1 MRFHI
6 LTLFPEMVM
15 QGLMTSITG
24 RAVKQNKIAIEATNI
39 RDYTLDKHT
48 KVDDYP
54 YGGGAGML
62 MQAQPVYD
70 AYRSVADRLP
80 DGARKRVI
88 YVTPQGTPFTQQMA
102 QDFAGSD
109 DLILLCGH
117 YEGIDERVLEEI
129 VTDYVSIG
137 DYVLTGGELAS
148 MVIVDAVARLVPE
161 VLNNNQ
167 SAETES
173 FHGNL
178 LEYPQYSRPEV
189 WHDKKVPDVLLSGN
203 QKKIGEWRLEQSV
216 QRTKERRPDLYARY
230 AELQDCKNWMM
241 RQKLLHID
249 MIELINRGRARIVYR
264 DADELLLR
272 DMISGIYFHTR
283 MADAPQMDDK
293 PSNMQTRDLETNANR
308 PDVLQNRNATDWK
321 LPRELGE
328 DERIEC
334 IVLHQRDMVPL
345 MEKYFHLETDME
357 CLQAVYTRR
366 EKLPV
371 RGLYGPDGRGENG
384 FSIHVL
390 TEEFIP
396 FVTEHYSEI
405 GTEKYVTDRIR
416 HGAVY
421 GAFYDEKI
429 VGFIANHEEGSIGML
444 YVLPEYRKRHVAMAL
459 ETYCMNL
466 AIERSEI
473 PYGQIVLGNKP
484 SISLQEK
491 MGICFAKGMIV
502 WMGWAE
508 CTKEVTN

>member
-15 QGLMTSITG
+15 QGLLTSITW

-39 RDYTLDKHT
+39 RDYTLDKHA

-70 AYRSVADRLP
+70 AYRSVADKIP
-80 DGARKRVI
+80 EGAKKRVV

-102 QDFAGSD
+102 QDFAACD

-117 YEGIDERVLEEI
+117 YEGIDERVLEEV

-148 MVIVDAVARLVPE
+148 MVIVDAVARLVPD
-161 VLNNNQ
+161 VLNNDQ

-189 WHDKKVPDVLLSGN
+189 WHDKKVPQVLLSGN
-203 QKKIGEWRLEQSV
+203 QKKINEWRLEQSV
-216 QRTKERRPDLYARY
+216 IRTQERRPDLYAKY
-230 AELQDCKNWMM
+230 EELQECKKCMM

-249 MIELINRGRARIVYR
+249 MIELINRGRARIVYH
-264 DADELLLR
+264 DADEILLR

-283 MADAPQMDDK
+283 MAEVPRIEE
-293 PSNMQTRDLETNANR
+293 PSNVQARDLGEDANR
-308 PDVLQNRNATDWK
+308 PDELQNWDTAEWK
-321 LPRELGE
+321 LLQEISK

-334 IVLHQRDMVPL
+334 IAIHQREMVPF
-345 MEKYFHLETDME
+345 MEKYFHLKTDME
-357 CLQAVYTRR
+357 CLQGAYTRR

-384 FSIHVL
+384 FSIRTL

-396 FVTEHYSEI
+396 FVAEHYSEI
-405 GTEKYVTDRIR
+405 GSPEYVTERIL

-421 GAFYDEKI
+421 GAFYEEKI
-429 VGFIANHEEGSIGML
+429 VGFIADHEEGSIGML

-466 AIERSEI
+466 AVERGEI
-473 PYGQIVLGNKP
+473 PYGQVVLGNEA
-484 SISLQEK
+484 SIRLQEK
-491 MGICFAKGMIV
+491 MGICFAKGTVV

-508 CTKEVTN
+508 SVLDN

>member
-15 QGLMTSITG
+15 NGLLTSITG

-39 RDYTLDKHT
+39 RDYTLDKHA

-70 AYRSVADRLP
+70 AYQSIADKIP
-80 DGARKRVI
+80 EGAKKRVV

-102 QDFAGSD
+102 KEFAKSD

-148 MVIVDAVARLVPE
+148 MVIVDAVARLVPD
-161 VLNNNQ
+161 VLNNDQ

-189 WHDKKVPDVLLSGN
+189 WHDKKVPQVLLSGN
-203 QKKIGEWRLEQSV
+203 QKKINEWRLEQSV
-216 QRTKERRPDLYARY
+216 IRTKERRPDLYEKYEA
-230 AELQDCKNWMM
+230 LQDCKKWMM

-264 DADELLLR
+264 DAKELLLR

-283 MADAPQMDDK
+283 MAEVPRIK
-293 PSNMQTRDLETNANR
+293 EPSNVQACDLGEDVNR
-308 PDVLQNRNATDWK
+308 PDELQNWDTAEWK
-321 LPRELGE
+321 LPQEISKG
-328 DERIEC
+328 ERIEC
-334 IVLHQRDMVPL
+334 IAIHQREMVPF
-345 MEKYFHLETDME
+345 MEKYFHLKTDME
-357 CLQAVYTRR
+357 CIQGAYTRR

-384 FSIHVL
+384 FSIRTL

-396 FVTEHYSEI
+396 FVAEHYSEI
-405 GTEKYVTDRIR
+405 GSPEYVTERIL

-421 GAFYDEKI
+421 GAFYEEKI
-429 VGFIANHEEGSIGML
+429 VGFIADHEEGSIGML

-466 AIERSEI
+466 AVERGEI
-473 PYGQIVLGNKP
+473 PYGQVVLGNEA
-484 SISLQEK
+484 SIRLQEK
-491 MGICFAKGMIV
+491 MGICFAKGTVV

-508 CTKEVTN
+508 SVLDN

>member
-15 QGLMTSITG
+15 QGLLTSITG

-39 RDYTLDKHT
+39 RDYTLDKHA

-70 AYRSVADRLP
+70 AYRSVADRIP
-80 DGARKRVI
+80 EGAKKRVV

-102 QDFAGSD
+102 QDFAACD

-117 YEGIDERVLEEI
+117 YEGIDERVLEEV

-148 MVIVDAVARLVPE
+148 MVIVDAVARLVPD
-161 VLNNNQ
+161 VLNNDQ

-189 WHDKKVPDVLLSGN
+189 WHDKKVPQVLLSGN
-203 QKKIGEWRLEQSV
+203 QKKINEWRLEQSV
-216 QRTKERRPDLYARY
+216 IRTQERRPDLYAKY
-230 AELQDCKNWMM
+230 EELQECKKCMM

-264 DADELLLR
+264 DAKELLLR

-283 MADAPQMDDK
+283 MAEVPRIEE
-293 PSNMQTRDLETNANR
+293 PSNVQARDLGEDANR
-308 PDVLQNRNATDWK
+308 PDELQNWDTAEWK
-321 LPRELGE
+321 LLQEISK

-334 IVLHQRDMVPL
+334 IAIHQREMVPF
-345 MEKYFHLETDME
+345 MEKYFHLKTDME
-357 CLQAVYTRR
+357 CLQGAYTRR

-384 FSIHVL
+384 FSIRTL

-396 FVTEHYSEI
+396 FVAEHYSEI
-405 GTEKYVTDRIR
+405 GSPEYVTERILY
-416 HGAVY
+416 GAVY
-421 GAFYDEKI
+421 GAFYEEKI
-429 VGFIANHEEGSIGML
+429 VGFIAEHEEGSIGML

-466 AIERSEI
+466 AVERGEI
-473 PYGQIVLGNKP
+473 PYGQVVLGNEA
-484 SISLQEK
+484 SIHLQEK
-491 MGICFAKGMIV
+491 MGICFAKGTVV

-508 CTKEVTN
+508 SVLDN

>member
-15 QGLMTSITG
+15 QGLLTSITW

-39 RDYTLDKHT
+39 RDYTLDKHA

-70 AYRSVADRLP
+70 AYRSVADKIP
-80 DGARKRVI
+80 EGAKKRVV

-102 QDFAGSD
+102 QDFAACD

-117 YEGIDERVLEEI
+117 YEGIDERVLEEV

-148 MVIVDAVARLVPE
+148 MVIVDAVARLVPD
-161 VLNNNQ
+161 VLNNDQ

-189 WHDKKVPDVLLSGN
+189 WHDKKVPQVLLSGN
-203 QKKIGEWRLEQSV
+203 QKKINEWRLEQSV
-216 QRTKERRPDLYARY
+216 IRTQERRPDLYAKY
-230 AELQDCKNWMM
+230 EELQECKKCMM

-249 MIELINRGRARIVYR
+249 MIELINRGRARIVYH
-264 DADELLLR
+264 DADEILLR

-283 MADAPQMDDK
+283 MAEVPRIEE
-293 PSNMQTRDLETNANR
+293 PSNVQARDLGEDANR
-308 PDVLQNRNATDWK
+308 PDELQNWDTAEWK
-321 LPRELGE
+321 LLQEISK

-334 IVLHQRDMVPL
+334 IAIHQRELVPF
-345 MEKYFHLETDME
+345 MEKYFHLKTDME
-357 CLQAVYTRR
+357 CLQGAYTRR

-384 FSIHVL
+384 FSIRTL

-396 FVTEHYSEI
+396 FVAEHYSEI
-405 GTEKYVTDRIR
+405 GSPEYVTERIL

-421 GAFYDEKI
+421 GAFYEEKI
-429 VGFIANHEEGSIGML
+429 VGFIADHEEGSIGML

-466 AIERSEI
+466 AVERGEI
-473 PYGQIVLGNKP
+473 PYGQVVLGNEA
-484 SISLQEK
+484 SIRLQEK
-491 MGICFAKGMIV
+491 MGICFAKGTVV

-508 CTKEVTN
+508 SVLDN

>member
-15 QGLMTSITG
+15 QGLLTSITG

-39 RDYTLDKHT
+39 RDYTLDKHA

-70 AYRSVADRLP
+70 AYQSVADKIP
-80 DGARKRVI
+80 EGAKKRVV

-102 QDFAGSD
+102 QDFAACD

-117 YEGIDERVLEEI
+117 YEGIDERVLEEV

-148 MVIVDAVARLVPE
+148 MVIVDAVARLVPD
-161 VLNNNQ
+161 VLNNDQ

-189 WHDKKVPDVLLSGN
+189 WHDKKVPQVLLSGN
-203 QKKIGEWRLEQSV
+203 QKKINEWRLEQSV
-216 QRTKERRPDLYARY
+216 IRTQERRPDLYAKY
-230 AELQDCKNWMM
+230 EELQECKKCMM

-249 MIELINRGRARIVYR
+249 MIELINRGRARIVYH
-264 DADELLLR
+264 DADEILLR

-283 MADAPQMDDK
+283 MAEVPRIEE
-293 PSNMQTRDLETNANR
+293 PSNVQARDLGEDVNR
-308 PDVLQNRNATDWK
+308 PDELQNWDTAEWK
-321 LPRELGE
+321 LLQEISK

-334 IVLHQRDMVPL
+334 IAIHQREMVPF
-345 MEKYFHLETDME
+345 MEKYFHLKTDME
-357 CLQAVYTRR
+357 CLQGAYTRR

-384 FSIHVL
+384 FSIRTL
-390 TEEFIP
+390 TEKFIP
-396 FVTEHYSEI
+396 FVAEHYSEI
-405 GTEKYVTDRIR
+405 GSPEYVTERIL

-421 GAFYDEKI
+421 GAFYEEKI
-429 VGFIANHEEGSIGML
+429 VGFIADHEEGSIGML

-466 AIERSEI
+466 AVERGEI
-473 PYGQIVLGNKP
+473 PYGQVVLGNEA
-484 SISLQEK
+484 SIRLQEK
-491 MGICFAKGMIV
+491 MGICFAKGTVV

-508 CTKEVTN
+508 SVLDN

>member
-15 QGLMTSITG
+15 NGLLTSITG

-39 RDYTLDKHT
+39 RDYTLDKHA

-70 AYRSVADRLP
+70 AYQSIADKIP
-80 DGARKRVI
+80 EGAKKRVV

-102 QDFAGSD
+102 KEFAKSD

-148 MVIVDAVARLVPE
+148 MVIVDAVARLVPD
-161 VLNNNQ
+161 VLNNDQ

-189 WHDKKVPDVLLSGN
+189 WHDKKVPQVLLSGN
-203 QKKIGEWRLEQSV
+203 QKKINEWRLEQSV
-216 QRTKERRPDLYARY
+216 IRTQERRPDLYAKY
-230 AELQDCKNWMM
+230 EELQECKKCMM

-249 MIELINRGRARIVYR
+249 MIELINRGRARIVYH
-264 DADELLLR
+264 DADEILLR

-283 MADAPQMDDK
+283 MAEVPRIEE
-293 PSNMQTRDLETNANR
+293 PSNVQACDLGEDVNR
-308 PDVLQNRNATDWK
+308 PDELQNWDTAEWK
-321 LPRELGE
+321 LLQEISK

-334 IVLHQRDMVPL
+334 IAIHQREMVPF
-345 MEKYFHLETDME
+345 MEKYFHLKTDME
-357 CLQAVYTRR
+357 CIQGAYTRR

-384 FSIHVL
+384 FSIRTL

-396 FVTEHYSEI
+396 FVAEHYSEI
-405 GTEKYVTDRIR
+405 GSPEYVTERIL

-421 GAFYDEKI
+421 GAFYEEKI
-429 VGFIANHEEGSIGML
+429 VGFIADHEEGSIGML

-466 AIERSEI
+466 AVERGEI
-473 PYGQIVLGNKP
+473 PYGQVVLGNEA
-484 SISLQEK
+484 SIRLQEK
-491 MGICFAKGMIV
+491 MGICFAKGTVV

-508 CTKEVTN
+508 SVLDN

>member
-15 QGLMTSITG
+15 QGLLTSITG

-39 RDYTLDKHT
+39 RDYTLDKHA

-70 AYRSVADRLP
+70 AYRSVADKIP
-80 DGARKRVI
+80 EGAKKRVV

-102 QDFAGSD
+102 QDFAACD

-117 YEGIDERVLEEI
+117 YEGIDERVLEEV

-148 MVIVDAVARLVPE
+148 MVIVDAVARLVPD
-161 VLNNNQ
+161 VLNNDQ

-189 WHDKKVPDVLLSGN
+189 WHDKKVPQVLLSGN
-203 QKKIGEWRLEQSV
+203 QKKINEWRLEQSV
-216 QRTKERRPDLYARY
+216 IRTQERRPDLYAKY
-230 AELQDCKNWMM
+230 EELQECKKCMM

-249 MIELINRGRARIVYR
+249 MIELINRGRARIVYH
-264 DADELLLR
+264 DADEILLR

-283 MADAPQMDDK
+283 MAEVPRIEE
-293 PSNMQTRDLETNANR
+293 PSNVQARDLGEDANR
-308 PDVLQNRNATDWK
+308 PDELQNWDTAEWK
-321 LPRELGE
+321 LLQEISK

-334 IVLHQRDMVPL
+334 IAIHQRAMVPF
-345 MEKYFHLETDME
+345 MEKYFHLKTDME
-357 CLQAVYTRR
+357 CLQGAYTRR

-384 FSIHVL
+384 FSIRTL

-396 FVTEHYSEI
+396 FVAEHYSEI
-405 GTEKYVTDRIR
+405 GSPEYVTERIL

-421 GAFYDEKI
+421 GAFYEEKI
-429 VGFIANHEEGSIGML
+429 VGFIADHEEGSIGML

-466 AIERSEI
+466 AVERGEI
-473 PYGQIVLGNKP
+473 PYGQVVLGNEA
-484 SISLQEK
+484 SIRLQEK
-491 MGICFAKGMIV
+491 MGICFAKGTVV

-508 CTKEVTN
+508 SVLDN

>member
-15 QGLMTSITG
+15 QGLLTSITG

-39 RDYTLDKHT
+39 RDYTLDKHA

-70 AYRSVADRLP
+70 AYQSVADRIP
-80 DGARKRVI
+80 EDAKKRVV

-102 QDFAGSD
+102 QDFAACD

-117 YEGIDERVLEEI
+117 YEGIDERVLEEV

-148 MVIVDAVARLVPE
+148 MVIVDAVARLVPD
-161 VLNNNQ
+161 VLNNDQ

-189 WHDKKVPDVLLSGN
+189 WHDKKVPQVLLSGN
-203 QKKIGEWRLEQSV
+203 QKKINEWRLEQSV
-216 QRTKERRPDLYARY
+216 IRTQERRPDLYAKY
-230 AELQDCKNWMM
+230 EELQECKKCMM

-249 MIELINRGRARIVYR
+249 MIELINRGRARIVYH
-264 DADELLLR
+264 DADEILLR

-283 MADAPQMDDK
+283 MAEVPRIEE
-293 PSNMQTRDLETNANR
+293 PSNVQARDLGEDANR
-308 PDVLQNRNATDWK
+308 PDELQNWDTAEWK
-321 LPRELGE
+321 LLQEISK

-334 IVLHQRDMVPL
+334 IAIHQREMVPF
-345 MEKYFHLETDME
+345 MEKYFHLKTDME
-357 CLQAVYTRR
+357 CLQGAYTRR

-384 FSIHVL
+384 FSIRTL

-396 FVTEHYSEI
+396 FVAEHYSEI
-405 GTEKYVTDRIR
+405 GSPEYVTERIL

-421 GAFYDEKI
+421 GAFYEEKI
-429 VGFIANHEEGSIGML
+429 VGFIADHEEGSIGML

-466 AIERSEI
+466 AVERGEI
-473 PYGQIVLGNKP
+473 PYGQVVLGNEA
-484 SISLQEK
+484 SIRLQEK
-491 MGICFAKGMIV
+491 MGICFAKGTVV

-508 CTKEVTN
+508 SVLDN

>member
-39 RDYTLDKHT
+39 RDYTLDKHA

-70 AYRSVADRLP
+70 AYQSVADKIP
-80 DGARKRVI
+80 EGAKKRVV

-102 QDFAGSD
+102 QDFAACD

-117 YEGIDERVLEEI
+117 YEGIDERVLEEV

-148 MVIVDAVARLVPE
+148 MVIVDAVARLVPD
-161 VLNNNQ
+161 VLNNDQ

-189 WHDKKVPDVLLSGN
+189 WHDKKVPQVLLSGN
-203 QKKIGEWRLEQSV
+203 QKKINEWRLEQSV
-216 QRTKERRPDLYARY
+216 IRTKERRPDLYAKY
-230 AELQDCKNWMM
+230 EELQECKKCMM

-249 MIELINRGRARIVYR
+249 MIELINRGRARIVYH
-264 DADELLLR
+264 DADEILLR

-283 MADAPQMDDK
+283 MAEVPRIEE
-293 PSNMQTRDLETNANR
+293 PSNVQACDLGEDVNR
-308 PDVLQNRNATDWK
+308 PDELQNWDTAEWK
-321 LPRELGE
+321 LLQEISK

-334 IVLHQRDMVPL
+334 IAIHQREMVPF
-345 MEKYFHLETDME
+345 MEKYFHLKTDME
-357 CLQAVYTRR
+357 CIQGAYTRK

-384 FSIHVL
+384 FSIRTL

-396 FVTEHYSEI
+396 FVAEHYSEI
-405 GTEKYVTDRIR
+405 GSPEYVTERIL

-421 GAFYDEKI
+421 GAFYEEKI
-429 VGFIANHEEGSIGML
+429 VGFIADHEEGSIGML

-466 AIERSEI
+466 AVERGEI
-473 PYGQIVLGNKP
+473 PYGQVVLGNEA
-484 SISLQEK
+484 SIRLQEK
-491 MGICFAKGMIV
+491 MGICFAKGTVV

-508 CTKEVTN
+508 SVLDN